1 MPTKKPAPK
10 KAPPKRAAVVAR
22 PVAAL
27 AEVSDSSSHSSSH
40 SSSSYAETPIVNA
53 SMEEIINGLVQVRSA
68 LSSSLSELAAKQ
80 TAEASRLGELRS
92 GIDTTVRQIRELHNL
107 EVKDDSLSSL
117 VAQHQQAAD
126 AHQKTLAEK
135 RETFDRELTDLRRAW
150 DKEKEDRARTVAEDN
165 ETYAK
170 AAERD
175 KQEYT
180 YGLQQRRE
188 LDKDAYEHQK
198 KQRESELADFQK
210 SQQKAWDD
218 REKIIADLEKHH
230 ADTKAKVDEFPAKLD
245 AALKKA
251 REEGRGIAAA
261 QAKVKADLIEK
272 EIEADKRLFD
282 LRVKGYE
289 DSIKEH
295 TARIAQLTQKLAEA
309 VAQAQGLAIKS
320 IEGASNVSSFAA
332 VKEIALEQA
341 KNTQKKS

>member
-1 MPTKKPAPK
+1 MPRKTVAKKPAAKKPAP
-10 KAPPKRAAVVAR
+10 VAR
-22 PVAAL
+22 PAAAAL
-27 AEVSDSSSHSSSH
+27 PSGDSVSSSP
-40 SSSSYAETPIVNA
+40 SSSYSETPIVNA
-53 SMEEIINGLVQVRSA
+53 TMEELISGLVQVRSA
-68 LSSSLSELAAKQ
+68 LSSSLSELSAKQ
-80 TAEASRLGELRS
+80 SAEASRLQELRS
-92 GIDTTVRQIRELHNL
+92 GIDTTVRQIRELHNI
-107 EVKDDSLSSL
+107 EVKDDSLTSL
-117 VAQHQQAAD
+117 ISQHQQAAD
-126 AHQKTLAEK
+126 THQKSLAEK

-150 DKEKEDRARTVAEDN
+150 EKEKEDRTRTVGEDN
-165 ETYAK
+165 EVYGK
-170 AAERD
+170 GIERD

-198 KQRESELADFQK
+198 KQREAELTDFQK
-210 SQQKAWDD
+210 VQQKAWDE
-218 REKIIADLEKHH
+218 REKTIADLEKQH
-230 ADTKAKVDEFPAKLD
+230 AEAKTKVDEFPAKLE

-251 REEGRGIAAA
+251 REEGRGIAAS
-261 QAKVKADLIEK
+261 QAKVKADLIDK
-272 EIEADKRLFD
+272 EIEAEKRLFD

-295 TARIAQLTQKLAEA
+295 TARIAQLTQKLADA